1 MAELQTGDDKASRGF
16 LAGVSVEALREKIA
30 REPYRALW
38 ERSIARAKPLM
49 AAARES
55 DFEAD
60 WSMVMAY
67 GSKTPMLPSA
77 ALLYRLGDDMDALRY
92 VEECI
97 AALDRIER
105 ANDNSEK
112 RLLHSHAEVA
122 IAADIC
128 RPGLS
133 QDSLDTLLAF
143 MREIAIPFH
152 CGSEQYIGYMG
163 GANTCWC
170 RNTEEA
176 MCALLWGEECGY
188 TNWREVVDH
197 GIMHTRCYLNHGCDE
212 RGLSY
217 EGMGY
222 GHAVF
227 PILYGFVQ
235 MLKQN
240 GYIDLYRT
248 EPRLREIPEASLHS
262 LFPDQRFMVNTNDIG
277 LLGGSNL
284 WWLHVTAKEYDE
296 PLHRGFWN
304 ALMGPGNEMRP
315 YGDMLPWLCEN
326 LPLRGMVNNDMVYA
340 LFYNL
345 LYWDADAPV
354 TRIEDSDRDL
364 VMFSPGT
371 EAACMRSS
379 WSIDAVY
386 VNIVGSGRSA
396 ASMTHRH
403 ADAGHFSL
411 FAYGDYLAVDTGR
424 YNVNEDQHNVV
435 LVDGKCAHHIEGWGQ
450 DFWCGRL
457 AAHETNELLTYCCID
472 AAHMKDCLTA
482 LRHFIFVPYGPD
494 QAYLITFDNINKD
507 NQIHTNWWQMQAN
520 PDYSFTIDGDRQAAL
535 HGDNARL
542 DISFAIP
549 TRDSFPKAPPSISLR
564 QDVQEWGKPYGGDK
578 AKEQH
583 EGTGLI
589 NTCLERPR
597 LIAEVQS
604 NWVMAAVSPRR
615 KDEAPLPVRQIDEF
629 RVLRLE
635 IDCGDFID
643 TILVAP
649 DHGCIQLADVQALTK
664 LALIRRTRDG
674 ELLTTWSVDG
684 AEVRTQ

>member
-1 MAELQTGDDKASRGF
+1 MTQAQTCISTDSKGF
-16 LAGVSVEALREKIA
+16 FAGVSVDALREKVK
-30 REPYRALW
+30 REPYRTLW
-38 ERSIARAKPLM
+38 ERSITRSRSLM

-55 DFEAD
+55 DFSAD
-60 WSMVMAY
+60 WSMVMVY
-67 GSKTPMLPSA
+67 GSKTPMLLSA
-77 ALLYRLGDDMDALRY
+77 ALLCRLGDDADALKY

-97 AALDRIER
+97 EAVDRIER
-105 ANDNSEK
+105 ADESSK
-112 RLLHSHAEVA
+112 RLLHSHAEIAV
-122 IAADIC
+122 AADIC

-133 QDSLDTLLAF
+133 RHSVDILLPF

-152 CGSEQYIGYMG
+152 FGCEPYTGYMG

-188 TNWREVVDH
+188 ENWREVVDH

-212 RGLSY
+212 AGLSY

-235 MLKQN
+235 LLKQN
-240 GYIDLYRT
+240 GYADLYRT
-248 EPRLREIPEASLHS
+248 EPRLRQIPESSLHW
-262 LFPDQRFMVNTNDIG
+262 LFPDQSFMVNTNDIG

-284 WWLHVTAKEYDE
+284 WWLQVTAKEYDQ

-304 ALMGPGNEMRP
+304 ALMGPDNEMRP
-315 YGDMLPWLCEN
+315 YGDMIPWLCER
-326 LPLRGMVNNDMVYA
+326 LTLRSLVNNDMTYA
-340 LFYNL
+340 LFYSL

-354 TRIEDSDRDL
+354 TRIEDADREL
-364 VMFSPGT
+364 VLFSPGT
-371 EAACMRSS
+371 EAACMRTS
-379 WSIDAVY
+379 WSTDAVY
-386 VNIVGSGRSA
+386 VNIAGGGRSA

-403 ADAGHFSL
+403 ADAGHFSV

-424 YNVNEDQHNVV
+424 YNINEDQHNVV
-435 LVDGKCAHHIEGWGQ
+435 LAGGECGHPVEGWGQ

-457 AAHETNELLTYCCID
+457 AAHETSDLLTYCCVD
-472 AAHMKDCLTA
+472 AAHMKDCLIA
-482 LRHFIFVPYGPD
+482 LRHFMFVPYGPD
-494 QAYLITFDNINKD
+494 QAYLITLDNINKD
-507 NQIHTNWWQMQAN
+507 NLVHTNWWQMQAN
-520 PDYSFTIDGDRQAAL
+520 PDYSFTIDGDRRAAL

-549 TRDSFPKAPPSISLR
+549 TLDSFPKAPPSMALR
-564 QDVQEWGKPYGGDK
+564 QDVQDWGWPYGKGES
-578 AKEQH
+578 KEQH

-604 NWVMAAVSPRR
+604 NWIMAAVSPRR

-635 IDCGDFID
+635 VDCGTFID
-643 TILVAP
+643 TILAAP
-649 DHGCIQLADVQALTK
+649 DHGCIQLADVKALTK
-664 LALIRRTRDG
+664 LALIRRSKDG

-684 AEVRTQ
+684 AEIRTQ